1 VIIQAVEKPVEG
13 MTQTHAR
20 VEAKEDDML
29 AQFDQFVVH
38 SEMEKQKQVDI
49 LKKENNHP

>member
-1 VIIQAVEKPVEG
+1 
-13 MTQTHAR
+13 
-20 VEAKEDDML
+20 L

-49 LKKENNHP
+49 LKKENNHPWVLICIYPLLKKMFKLLQNIIDL

>member
-1 VIIQAVEKPVEG
+1 VIIQAVEKLVES
-13 MTQTHAR
+13 MTETHAR

-29 AQFDQFVVH
+29 AQFDQFVVY